1 MHGGNFSLLFSV
13 LERVRSSEDVRDHT
27 STKVYKLGELALHCQ
42 TTTQTVRVLEALR
55 FTALSVHPFTL
66 FIFICFV
73 TRFFCFSPIVAAL
86 KHRSGTKRWNDVV
99 YEAMPTLS
107 QLFWRPRSAPH
118 LKDKYLPTHYRPNV
132 QAAAGGTAA
141 TAAAAEPG
149 TPKRKRKAEG
159 ESTPGGSARRARRL
173 TEEDEGESSPPKK
186 ARTSSAKKQPRKVKE
201 EATPTRSRLSRGAK
215 AGPQKNV
222 SRHASRV
229 SACSFVLI

>member
-1 MHGGNFSLLFSV
+1 M
-13 LERVRSSEDVRDHT
+13 
-27 STKVYKLGELALHCQ
+27 A
-42 TTTQTVRVLEALR
+42 
-55 FTALSVHPFTL
+55 
-66 FIFICFV
+66 
-73 TRFFCFSPIVAAL
+73 AAL

-132 QAAAGGTAA
+132 QAAVSGTAA
-141 TAAAAEPG
+141 AAAAAEPG

-159 ESTPGGSARRARRL
+159 ESTPGGSARRARRV
-173 TEEDEGESSPPKK
+173 TEEDEEGESSPSKK
-186 ARTSSAKKQPRKVKE
+186 ARASSAKKQPRKVKE

-215 AGPQKNV
+215 AGPQKHAL
-222 SRHASRV
+222 RHAPRV